1 MTKKITLLAV
11 LLMLSLTSFDLMANK
26 YAVYFTDK
34 NNSPYSINYPEEFL
48 SQRSIARRARFGI
61 AVNTQDLP
69 VNPSYVQQVTSLGA
83 TLIHTSRWLNCAIVS
98 CTQNVANQ
106 IAGLDF
112 VSEVVYV
119 APANSKE
126 PSKFANKLDS
136 QIKPLEKGAKTD
148 YNYGNAYGQISQIN
162 GIPVHQQGYTGQG
175 VLIAILDGGFNNANN
190 VSAMS
195 HIYNEGR
202 LLYTQDVV
210 NPGGSVYASNTSNHG
225 TNVFSCIGAK
235 LPGQMV
241 GTAPDAEFAL
251 IRTEDGDTEYLIECY
266 YWVVGAEAADSIGA
280 DLITSS
286 LGYQSFDDSSMDF
299 THEDLDGETTPSSIG
314 AMAAVARGI
323 FVSVSAGNTGDQSF
337 PWVSTPSDPTSVLC
351 VGACTSSG
359 SIAYFSSIGPNGAG
373 DPKPDVLALGYNSTV
388 ITPSGNVSTA
398 SGTSFAC
405 PITSGMIACLLQAN
419 PSVTPEEVLNIV
431 NATGN
436 RYPVHDN
443 AYGWGIPDY
452 AEALQGVLA
461 IGDLKFKG
469 MVIHDESGNNDGYL
483 NPGETASVDVIILNK
498 TDNVVSDIVLS
509 FATTDPF
516 ITLDSEPIELADF
529 TANETRTIPNAF
541 TVTLSEDAMPK
552 YSAKVVGTIEC
563 NTGNIVSNLEI
574 IAYNPYLVLYATAII
589 NDDNGDNIL
598 DPGETADMYVYVLN
612 EGNRPAFS
620 MYGALSS
627 TSDLIT
633 INTPSKL
640 YGTIAGDNFRY
651 SSFNITLSEDADP
664 STLDLPF
671 NLALNGSNYSQNIEF
686 SFQNTCNIIF
696 NLHDSY
702 GDGWNGANLIATFS
716 DSSPSQTMTIAS
728 GSSATYTV
736 GVSTGTTVTLTWQS
750 GSWDSE
756 CSFEVTYE
764 DGTQIY
770 SISHPSSGVITS
782 FVVSCSGGNL
792 PVYCLAPVNIDSE
805 LGGDYITLTWEA
817 PEDATPSYYL
827 IFRDGVNI
835 DLVYGTTYT
844 DEGLDPGI
852 YCYSIEADYSDGCRS
867 ELTEEVCVDL
877 YITGIMGDADNNGI
891 VNVSDLMSMVSYIL
905 ESDPHP
911 FIFSNADVNIDGVI
925 NVFDIIKTVNIIF
938 NNGK

>member
-1 MTKKITLLAV
+1 
-11 LLMLSLTSFDLMANK
+11 
-26 YAVYFTDK
+26 
-34 NNSPYSINYPEEFL
+34 
-48 SQRSIARRARFGI
+48 
-61 AVNTQDLP
+61 
-69 VNPSYVQQVTSLGA
+69 
-83 TLIHTSRWLNCAIVS
+83 
-98 CTQNVANQ
+98 
-106 IAGLDF
+106 
-112 VSEVVYV
+112 
-119 APANSKE
+119 
-126 PSKFANKLDS
+126 
-136 QIKPLEKGAKTD
+136 
-148 YNYGNAYGQISQIN
+148 
-162 GIPVHQQGYTGQG
+162 
-175 VLIAILDGGFNNANN
+175 
-190 VSAMS
+190 
-195 HIYNEGR
+195 
-202 LLYTQDVV
+202 
-210 NPGGSVYASNTSNHG
+210 
-225 TNVFSCIGAK
+225 
-235 LPGQMV
+235 
-241 GTAPDAEFAL
+241 
-251 IRTEDGDTEYLIECY
+251 
-266 YWVVGAEAADSIGA
+266 
-280 DLITSS
+280 
-286 LGYQSFDDSSMDF
+286 
-299 THEDLDGETTPSSIG
+299 
-314 AMAAVARGI
+314 
-323 FVSVSAGNTGDQSF
+323 
-337 PWVSTPSDPTSVLC
+337 
-351 VGACTSSG
+351 
-359 SIAYFSSIGPNGAG
+359 
-373 DPKPDVLALGYNSTV
+373 
-388 ITPSGNVSTA
+388 
-398 SGTSFAC
+398 
-405 PITSGMIACLLQAN
+405 
-419 PSVTPEEVLNIV
+419 
-431 NATGN
+431 
-436 RYPVHDN
+436 
-443 AYGWGIPDY
+443 
-452 AEALQGVLA
+452 
-461 IGDLKFKG
+461 
-469 MVIHDESGNNDGYL
+469 
-483 NPGETASVDVIILNK
+483 
-498 TDNVVSDIVLS
+498 
-509 FATTDPF
+509 
-516 ITLDSEPIELADF
+516 
-529 TANETRTIPNAF
+529 
-541 TVTLSEDAMPK
+541 
-552 YSAKVVGTIEC
+552 
-563 NTGNIVSNLEI
+563 
-574 IAYNPYLVLYATAII
+574 
-589 NDDNGDNIL
+589 
-598 DPGETADMYVYVLN
+598 MYVYVLN
-612 EGNRPAFS
+612 EGNRPAVS

-817 PEDATPSYYL
+817 PEDATPSYDL